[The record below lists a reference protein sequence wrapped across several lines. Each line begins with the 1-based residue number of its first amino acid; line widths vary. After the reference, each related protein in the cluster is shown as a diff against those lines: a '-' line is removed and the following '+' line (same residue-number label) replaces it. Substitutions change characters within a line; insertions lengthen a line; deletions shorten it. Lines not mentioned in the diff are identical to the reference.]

1 MTGSSHAPVHP
12 EGMLSR
18 TKTASQAAAAAPS
31 SVRDLVIS
39 AEAAGSP
46 DELADGVLRVLARK
60 ATGLSGADVERL
72 VREARQTA
80 RRERRPLSFADIES
94 RLAASRPD
102 KPESLRR
109 RVALHEAGHAIAR
122 MSLGLGGIDL
132 ITIDGPGGNGMVL
145 TDELPLR
152 EETEALLEAM
162 LVAKLAGRAAEEELL
177 GSCVAGS
184 GGSSASDLGSATAL
198 ALKMEVA
205 FGFGREA
212 PLLYRDADQ
221 HAPLLLSRPDVA
233 IRVNARLERAYA
245 EARKLILS
253 HQAAVEALAVLLLQ
267 IETIEG
273 PELTHIL
280 EQLTA

>member
-1 MTGSSHAPVHP
+1 MTGLSDRPVHP
-12 EGMLSR
+12 EGRLSR
-18 TKTASQAAAAAPS
+18 TRTASQTAAAATS
-31 SVRDLVIS
+31 SARDLLIS

-46 DELADGVLRVLARK
+46 DELADDVLRVLARK

-80 RRERRPLSFADIES
+80 RRERRPLSFTDIES
-94 RLAASRPD
+94 RLAASRSD
-102 KPESLRR
+102 KPESLLR
-109 RVALHEAGHAIAR
+109 RVALHEAGHSIAR
-122 MSLGLGGIDL
+122 LTLELGGIAL
-132 ITIDGPGGNGMVL
+132 ITIDGPGGNGMVV

-152 EETEALLEAM
+152 EETEASLEAL

-177 GSCVAGS
+177 GSYVAGS
-184 GGSSASDLGSATAL
+184 GGSPDSDLGSATAL

-221 HAPLLLSRPDVA
+221 HHLLLISRPDVA
-233 IRVNARLERAYA
+233 MRVNARLEGAYA
-245 EARKLILS
+245 EALKLIRR
-253 HQAAVEALAVLLLQ
+253 HHTAVEDLAAILLQ
-267 IETIEG
+267 KETIEG

-280 EQLTA
+280 EQLMA